1 VPPHAFRGPLTK
13 PTQFISFVLPV
24 YDEAGNLA
32 ELHRRIT
39 ATMDSLPYDYEL
51 LFVDDGST
59 DGSFEIMAELHR
71 SDQRVRVIRLRRNFG
86 KAAAYS
92 AGFEHARGDV
102 IITMDT
108 DLQDDPQEIPLL
120 IEKIDEGF
128 DLVSG
133 WKYQGKGPWHKSIP
147 SKVFNIV
154 VRFMTGLQL
163 HDFNCPLKAYRKEVL
178 AEINLYG
185 ELHRYIPVLASA
197 KGFTMT
203 EVKVS
208 NLPRHS
214 GKSKYGLKRHLRGM
228 LDLLTIIFITRFA
241 RRPMHALGYAGIAAC
256 GMGFS
261 ILFFFLVCYILF
273 LLGVLPDEKWD
284 IHDRPAL
291 SLGILLMV
299 VGVQFFSLGLLGE
312 LLINAPKA
320 GDRPFSVRQIL
331 DNRDSTGPST

>member
-1 VPPHAFRGPLTK
+1 MG
-13 PTQFISFVLPV
+13 
-24 YDEAGNLA
+24 E
-32 ELHRRIT
+32 
-39 ATMDSLPYDYEL
+39 LPYDYEL

-59 DGSFEIMAELHR
+59 DESFDIMAELHR
-71 SDQRVRVIRLRRNFG
+71 SDDRVRVVRLRRNFG

-102 IITMDT
+102 VITMDT
-108 DLQDDPQEIPLL
+108 DLQDDPKEIPRL

-133 WKYQGKGPWHKSIP
+133 WKHQGKGPWNKSIP
-147 SKVFNIV
+147 SKIFNTVMRII
-154 VRFMTGLQL
+154 TGLPL

-178 AEINLYG
+178 SEINLYG

-197 KGFTMT
+197 KGFTVT

-214 GKSKYGLKRHLRGM
+214 GKSKYGFKRHLRGM

-256 GMGFS
+256 GLGFS
-261 ILFFFLVCYILF
+261 ILLFFLAGYILHI
-273 LLGVLPDEKWD
+273 LSVLPDPKWD

-291 SLGILLMV
+291 SLGILLVV

-331 DNRDSTGPST
+331 DNRESGEAS

>member
-1 VPPHAFRGPLTK
+1 M
-13 PTQFISFVLPV
+13 
-24 YDEAGNLA
+24 A
-32 ELHRRIT
+32 E
-39 ATMDSLPYDYEL
+39 LPYDYEL

-59 DGSFEIMAELHR
+59 DESFAIMAELHR
-71 SDQRVRVIRLRRNFG
+71 SDDRVRVIRFRRNFG

-92 AGFEHARGDV
+92 AGFEHARGDIV
-102 IITMDT
+102 ITMDT
-108 DLQDDPQEIPLL
+108 DLQDDPQDIPLL

-133 WKYQGKGPWHKSIP
+133 WKHKGKGPWNKSIP
-147 SKVFNIV
+147 SKFFNTVMRAI
-154 VRFMTGLQL
+154 TGLPL

-178 AEINLYG
+178 AEIKLYG

-197 KGFTMT
+197 KGFSMT

-214 GKSKYGLKRHLRGM
+214 GKTKYGLKRHLRGP

-241 RRPMHALGYAGIAAC
+241 RRPMHALGYAGLAAC
-256 GMGFS
+256 GLGFS
-261 ILFFFLVCYILF
+261 ILLFFLVGYILH
-273 LLGVLPDEKWD
+273 LLNVLPAQKWD
-284 IHDRPAL
+284 IHDRPAI

-320 GDRPFSVRQIL
+320 GDRPFSVQEIL
-331 DNRDSTGPST
+331 DNRDSVAASS

>member
-1 VPPHAFRGPLTK
+1 MG
-13 PTQFISFVLPV
+13 
-24 YDEAGNLA
+24 E
-32 ELHRRIT
+32 
-39 ATMDSLPYDYEL
+39 LPYKYEL

-59 DGSFEIMAELHR
+59 DESFDVMAELHR
-71 SDQRVRVIRLRRNFG
+71 SDDRVRVIRLRRNFG
-86 KAAAYS
+86 KATAYS

-102 IITMDT
+102 VITMDT

-120 IEKIDEGF
+120 IEKIDEGY

-133 WKYQGKGPWHKSIP
+133 WKHRGKGPWNKSIP
-147 SKVFNIV
+147 SKVFNTV
-154 VRFMTGLQL
+154 TRFITGLPL

-178 AEINLYG
+178 AEIKLYG

-214 GKSKYGLKRHLRGM
+214 GKTKYGLKRHVRGP
-228 LDLLTIIFITRFA
+228 LDLLTIVFITRFA
-241 RRPMHALGYAGIAAC
+241 RRPMHALGYAGITAC
-256 GMGFS
+256 GVGFS
-261 ILFFFLVCYILF
+261 ILLFFLAGYILHLF
-273 LLGVLPDEKWD
+273 DVLPDQKWD
-284 IHDRPAL
+284 IRYRPAL
-291 SLGILLMV
+291 SLGILLVV

-331 DNRDSTGPST
+331 DNRESG

>member
-1 VPPHAFRGPLTK
+1 MG
-13 PTQFISFVLPV
+13 
-24 YDEAGNLA
+24 E
-32 ELHRRIT
+32 
-39 ATMDSLPYDYEL
+39 LPYDYEL

-59 DGSFEIMAELHR
+59 DESFDIMAQLHR
-71 SDQRVRVIRLRRNFG
+71 SDERVRVVRLRRNFG

-92 AGFEHARGDV
+92 AGFEHARGDIV
-102 IITMDT
+102 ITMDT

-133 WKYQGKGPWHKSIP
+133 WKHQGKGRWNKSIP
-147 SKVFNIV
+147 SKVFNTV
-154 VRFMTGLQL
+154 TRFITGLPL

-178 AEINLYG
+178 AEIKLYG

-208 NLPRHS
+208 NLQRHS
-214 GKSKYGLKRHLRGM
+214 GRTKYGLKRHLRGM

-256 GMGFS
+256 GLGFS
-261 ILFFFLVCYILF
+261 ILLFFLVGYILH
-273 LLGVLPDEKWD
+273 LLNVLPAQKWD

-291 SLGILLMV
+291 SLGILLVV

-331 DNRDSTGPST
+331 DNRESRQAS

>member
-1 VPPHAFRGPLTK
+1 MG
-13 PTQFISFVLPV
+13 
-24 YDEAGNLA
+24 E
-32 ELHRRIT
+32 
-39 ATMDSLPYDYEL
+39 LPYDYEL

-59 DGSFEIMAELHR
+59 DESFAIMAQLHR
-71 SDQRVRVIRLRRNFG
+71 SDERVRVVRLRRNFG

-92 AGFEHARGDV
+92 AGFEHARGDIV
-102 IITMDT
+102 VTMDT
-108 DLQDDPQEIPLL
+108 DLQDDPRDIPLL

-133 WKYQGKGPWHKSIP
+133 WKHQGKGPWNKSIP
-147 SKVFNIV
+147 SKIFNTV
-154 VRFMTGLQL
+154 TRFITGLPL

-185 ELHRYIPVLASA
+185 ELHRYIPVLAGA

-214 GKSKYGLKRHLRGM
+214 GKSKYGLKRHLRGP

-256 GMGFS
+256 GLGFS
-261 ILFFFLVCYILF
+261 ILLFFLVGYILH
-273 LLGVLPDEKWD
+273 LLSVLPDPKWD
-284 IHDRPAL
+284 IRDRPAL
-291 SLGILLMV
+291 SLGILLVV

-312 LLINAPKA
+312 LLINAPKS

-331 DNRDSTGPST
+331 DNRDSTGPAT

>member
-1 VPPHAFRGPLTK
+1 MG
-13 PTQFISFVLPV
+13 
-24 YDEAGNLA
+24 E
-32 ELHRRIT
+32 
-39 ATMDSLPYDYEL
+39 LPYDYEL

-59 DGSFEIMAELHR
+59 DESFDIMAELHR
-71 SDQRVRVIRLRRNFG
+71 SDDRVRVIRLRRNFG

-92 AGFEHARGDV
+92 AGFEHARGDIV
-102 IITMDT
+102 ITMDT
-108 DLQDDPQEIPLL
+108 DLQDDPQDVPLL

-133 WKYQGKGPWHKSIP
+133 WKHKGKGPWNKSIP
-147 SKVFNIV
+147 SKFFNTV
-154 VRFMTGLQL
+154 MRAVTGLPL

-178 AEINLYG
+178 AEIKLYG

-197 KGFTMT
+197 KGFSMT

-214 GKSKYGLKRHLRGM
+214 GKTKYGLKRHLRGP

-241 RRPMHALGYAGIAAC
+241 RRPMHALGYAGLAAC
-256 GMGFS
+256 GLGFS
-261 ILFFFLVCYILF
+261 ILLFFLVGYILH
-273 LLGVLPDEKWD
+273 LLNVLPAQKWD

-291 SLGILLMV
+291 SLGILLIV

-320 GDRPFSVRQIL
+320 DDRPFSVQQIL
-331 DNRDSTGPST
+331 DNRDSGAASS